1 MSMPSYQTIVDEQI
15 PVVEL
20 DGGAG
25 SLRVIAGSV
34 RGVKGPARTFTPIE
48 LYDVRLRAGRSMPL
62 QVPKGYNVGLL
73 ILSGQASVEGSQRL
87 SEAELGVFVST
98 GEPVTVSAE
107 EDATILVMAGEGIH
121 EPVARYGPFVMNTKA
136 ELVQAVNDYQAG
148 KMGHLD

>member
-1 MSMPSYQTIVDEQI
+1 MGEARRDAAGDSIVGEFAKIVQ
-15 PVVEL
+15 
-20 DGGAG
+20 
-25 SLRVIAGSV
+25 
-34 RGVKGPARTFTPIE
+34 
-48 LYDVRLRAGRSMPL
+48 DVRAWLPDHCERADSSRAAGWGSRFASCDCR
-62 QVPKGYNVGLL
+62 VGKGYNVGLL